1 MFQPIQTL
9 PFPGFALSKLLEIG
23 FLYCEDL
30 WCNEASTRDANELL
44 RPWGSDACEQMKLQA
59 SSVVTRSA
67 LDIWQEE
74 CSLGSVVTFC
84 KELDDALG
92 GGVPLQSVTELC
104 GAPGSG
110 KTQMCLQLCV
120 DVQIPRCCGGVEGTA
135 MYIDTKSGF
144 TPSRLA
150 DMATAW
156 AEHCR
161 AAYSR
166 EVTVDE
172 LLRGVSYVATHDVT
186 QLMAALHLAHRRL
199 RDDPQV
205 KLLVVDSLTFPFQYS
220 AANSLG
226 KTRLLS
232 VAMDKLHAMASA
244 HKIAWACW
252 RRVER
257 SPQARRGGW
266 PCSGG
271 GDEPAE
277 HARGAGQRQPAG
289 TRAGGELRAPRQPAP
304 PAGTTSRGPAR
315 RRAAQGRRGAARLRR
330 LPDTSGRH
338 KRLHA
343 TRLRAKYFF

>member
-244 HKIAWACW
+244 HKIAILQDGIRDC
-252 RRVER
+252 
-257 SPQARRGGW
+257 
-266 PCSGG
+266 
-271 GDEPAE
+271 
-277 HARGAGQRQPAG
+277 
-289 TRAGGELRAPRQPAP
+289 TP
-304 PAGTTSRGPAR
+304 PG
-315 RRAAQGRRGAARLRR
+315 
-330 LPDTSGRH
+330 
-338 KRLHA
+338 
-343 TRLRAKYFF
+343 